1 MKNNTTINIEFDD
14 SFEVNATREVLE
26 DLLSRQYVKDN
37 LSVYDYKR
45 VKDLAKQLWRNT
57 TINSD
62 DAFFYR
68 GYVFTLVKIHVP
80 TIADKVICFITGN
93 TRDTSIP
100 WYSENDILIPWC
112 SEITDIVETGKMPP
126 DDLLK
131 AIDNYLDSQEETA
144 DEE

>member
-1 MKNNTTINIEFDD
+1 M
-14 SFEVNATREVLE
+14 
-26 DLLSRQYVKDN
+26 
-37 LSVYDYKR
+37 YDYKR
-45 VKDLAKQLWRNT
+45 VKDLAKQLRCNT

-68 GYVFTLVKIHVP
+68 GYVFTLVKIHVS

-93 TRDTSIP
+93 AHDTSIP

-112 SEITDIVETGKMPP
+112 SENTDIIETGKMPP

-131 AIDNYLDSQEETA
+131 AIDDYFYSQE
-144 DEE
+144 